1 MARFSL
7 VLATLNRTVELE
19 RFVHTLNRQDASV
32 QLIVIDQ
39 NKDDRLVPILAKVK
53 PTVDVL
59 HLRSSPGLSHARNV
73 GLKHIDG
80 DIVAFPDDDCWYPD
94 GVLKFVETKLAATPD
109 INGLT
114 GRSTDGEGKAS
125 AGNFDK
131 SSGLVDLK
139 TVWGRGISFA
149 IFVRRK
155 VADQIGDF
163 DESLGVGAGTRFGSG
178 EETDYLIRGLKLGA
192 RLWYDPALIVFHP
205 NPVANYDIKARTRGY
220 SYGLGMGRVL
230 SKHHYPVPFLLRS
243 VIRPLAGCALSAA
256 TFRFA
261 KAAYHLSIT
270 RGRFLG
276 IVAKP

>member
-1 MARFSL
+1 MTRFSL

-19 RFVHTLNRQDASV
+19 RFVLTLNRQEAAV

-39 NKDDRLVPILAKVK
+39 NKDDRLVPILAKLV
-53 PTVDVL
+53 PSVDLL
-59 HLRSSPGLSHARNV
+59 HLRSAPGLSKARNV
-73 GLKHIDG
+73 GLKHVDG
-80 DIVAFPDDDCWYPD
+80 DVVAFPDDDCWYPD
-94 GVLKFVETKLAATPD
+94 GVLKFVSTRLENSPD
-109 INGLT
+109 IDGIT
-114 GRSTDGEGKAS
+114 GRSTDGEGEAS

-163 DESLGVGAGTRFGSG
+163 DETLGVGAGTRFGSG

-192 RLWYDPALIVFHP
+192 RLRYDPELIVYHP
-205 NPVANYDIKARTRGY
+205 NPVANYGVKARARGY

-230 SKHHYPVPFLLRS
+230 TKHGYPMSFLARS
-243 VIRPLAGCALSAA
+243 VIRPFAGFALSAA
-256 TFRFA
+256 TLRFS

-270 RGRFLG
+270 RGRLLG
-276 IVAKP
+276 IWAKP

>member
-53 PTVDVL
+53 PSVDVL

-94 GVLKFVETKLAATPD
+94 GLLKFVDTTLASAPEID
-109 INGLT
+109 GLT
-114 GRSTDGEGKAS
+114 GRSTDGSGAES

-131 SSGLVDLK
+131 VPGLMDLK
-139 TVWGRGISFA
+139 SVWRGGISFA
-149 IFVRRK
+149 IFLRRNL
-155 VADQIGDF
+155 ADRIGDF
-163 DESLGVGAGTRFGSG
+163 DITLGVGSGTRFGAC
-178 EETDYLIRGLKLGA
+178 EETDFLIRGLKFGG
-192 RLWYDPALIVFHP
+192 RLWYDPNLVVHHP
-205 NPVANYDIKARTRGY
+205 NPIANYDARARARGY
-220 SYGLGMGRVL
+220 SYGMGMGRVL
-230 SKHHYPVPFLLRS
+230 SKHRYPVPFLARS
-243 VIRPLAGCALSAA
+243 VIRPLAGFALSIG
-256 TFRFA
+256 TLRFL
-261 KAAYHLSIT
+261 KAAYHFNIA
-270 RGRFLG
+270 RGRLLG
-276 IVAKP
+276 MRAKP